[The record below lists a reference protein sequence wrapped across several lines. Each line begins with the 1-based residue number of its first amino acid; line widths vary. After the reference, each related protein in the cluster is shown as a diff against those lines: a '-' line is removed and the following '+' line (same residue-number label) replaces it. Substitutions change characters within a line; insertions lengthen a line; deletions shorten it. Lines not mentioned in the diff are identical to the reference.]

1 MRGVDVD
8 VRITVYRNRVWR
20 DKLDFTGSG

>member
-1 MRGVDVD
+1 MQRVDVD
-8 VRITVYRNRVWR
+8 VRIAVYWNRVWR